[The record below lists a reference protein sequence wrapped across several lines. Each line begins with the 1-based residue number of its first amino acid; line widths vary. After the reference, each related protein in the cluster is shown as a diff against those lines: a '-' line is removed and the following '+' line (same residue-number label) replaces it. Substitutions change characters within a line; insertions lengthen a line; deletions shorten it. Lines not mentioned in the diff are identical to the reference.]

1 MQHSGTDGILDT
13 AAIRPSDYAAAALV
27 VVFAMYVRYMFRDFI
42 TSDYTNFTSLWY
54 AAVQQHGFAAAGT
67 PVSNYTPPYLYLL
80 FLTSA
85 AFPHLPPVMA
95 VKIPSIAFDLVC
107 AAAVFLIV
115 RMRYGSGLVPL
126 WAALTVLIAPTV
138 VCNSGLWGQADSIY
152 AAFLLICIM
161 LLMQGRGALAMI
173 AFALAL
179 SIKFQSMFLAP
190 ALCAFWLRRLIR
202 FWHLLLVP
210 AVYALAMAP
219 AWLEG
224 RPASELAT
232 VYMNQSVTYH
242 SLSKDAPN
250 LYLWL
255 PDRFY
260 DPLAIAG
267 VLLMAA
273 IGVYYVWCVVRSRAR
288 LDAPLIL
295 KLCLLSVLMTP
306 FFLPKMHDRFFF
318 VADVTAIAYAF
329 YFPRQYPVA
338 IMISF
343 ASFFAYQRFLFHYTL
358 VPLKVLPIV
367 MGAALLIVAASTKRS
382 LDEASSE
389 SAPVA
394 SGGHDQPMRPAPRA
408 RPSQAV
414 GMISR

>member
-1 MQHSGTDGILDT
+1 MQHPNTDGTLDIAT
-13 AAIRPSDYAAAALV
+13 TRASDYAAAALI

-42 TSDYTNFTSLWY
+42 TSDFNNFTSVWY
-54 AAVQQHGFAAAGT
+54 AAVQEHGFAAAGT

-80 FLTSA
+80 FWTSV
-85 AFPHLPPVMA
+85 AFPHLPAVMA
-95 VKIPSIAFDLVC
+95 VKIPSIAFDLIC
-107 AAAVFLIV
+107 AGLMFLIV
-115 RMRYGSGLVPL
+115 RMRCRTGLLPL
-126 WAALTVLIAPTV
+126 WAALTVLLAPTV
-138 VCNSGLWGQADSIY
+138 ICNSAMWGQADSIY
-152 AAFLLICIM
+152 TGFLLACIL
-161 LLMQGRGALAMI
+161 LLMQGRGALAMM

-210 AVYALAMAP
+210 VVYALAMVP

-224 RPASELAT
+224 RPAMDLAT
-232 VYMNQSVTYH
+232 VYMSQTVTYH

-260 DPLAIAG
+260 DPLVIAG
-267 VLLMAA
+267 VVLMAA
-273 IGVYYVWCVVRSRAR
+273 IGSYYVWYVVRSRVR
-288 LDAPLIL
+288 LDPPLIL

-318 VADVTAIAYAF
+318 VADVMAIAYAF
-329 YFPRQYPVA
+329 YFPRQYAVA

-358 VPLKVLPIV
+358 VPLKVLPFV
-367 MGAALLIVAASTKRS
+367 MGAALVLVAASTKRS
-382 LDEASSE
+382 LDEPKTA
-389 SAPVA
+389 
-394 SGGHDQPMRPAPRA
+394 
-408 RPSQAV
+408 
-414 GMISR
+414 

>member
-1 MQHSGTDGILDT
+1 MQHSHTDGTLDT
-13 AAIRPSDYAAAALV
+13 ATIRPSDYAAAALI
-27 VVFAMYVRYMFRDFI
+27 VVFAVYVRYMFRNFI
-42 TSDYTNFTSLWY
+42 TSDFANFTSVWY

-80 FLTSA
+80 FWTSV

-95 VKIPSIAFDLVC
+95 VKIPSIAFDLIC
-107 AAAVFLIV
+107 AGLVFLIV
-115 RMRYGSGLVPL
+115 RMRYRTGLLPI

-138 VCNSGLWGQADSIY
+138 ICNSGMWGQADSIY
-152 AAFLLICIM
+152 AAFLLACIL
-161 LLMQGRGALAMI
+161 LLMQGQGALAMI

-190 ALCAFWLRRLIR
+190 ALCVFWLRRLIR

-210 AVYALAMAP
+210 VVYALAMVP

-224 RPASELAT
+224 RPAMELAT
-232 VYMNQSVTYH
+232 VYMSQTVTYH

-260 DPLAIAG
+260 DPLVIAG
-267 VLLMAA
+267 VVLTAV
-273 IGVYYVWCVVRSRAR
+273 IGGYYVWYVVRSRVR
-288 LDAPLIL
+288 LDPPLIL

-318 VADVTAIAYAF
+318 VADVMAIAYAF
-329 YFPRQYPVA
+329 YFPRQYAVA

-358 VPLKVLPIV
+358 VPLKVLPFV
-367 MGAALLIVAASTKRS
+367 MGTALVLVAASTKRS
-382 LDEASSE
+382 LDEAKT
-389 SAPVA
+389 A
-394 SGGHDQPMRPAPRA
+394 
-408 RPSQAV
+408 
-414 GMISR
+414 

>member
-1 MQHSGTDGILDT
+1 MQHSDSEGTLDIST
-13 AAIRPSDYAAAALV
+13 IRPSDYAAAALII
-27 VVFAMYVRYMFRDFI
+27 VFAMYVRYMFRDFI
-42 TSDYTNFTSLWY
+42 TSDFTNFTRVWY
-54 AAVQQHGFAAAGT
+54 ASVQQHGFAAAGT

-80 FLTSA
+80 YWTSI
-85 AFPHLPPVMA
+85 AFPHLPAVMA
-95 VKIPSIAFDLVC
+95 VKIPSIAFDLIC
-107 AAAVFLIV
+107 AGVVFLIV
-115 RMRYGSGLVPL
+115 RMRYRTGLLPM

-138 VCNSGLWGQADSIY
+138 ICNSSMWGQADSIY
-152 AAFLLICIM
+152 AAFLLACIL
-161 LLMQGRGALAMI
+161 LLMQGRGALAMM

-210 AVYALAMAP
+210 VVYALAMVP

-224 RPASELAT
+224 RPVMDLAT
-232 VYMNQSVTYH
+232 VYMSQTVTYR

-250 LYLWL
+250 PYLWL

-260 DPLAIAG
+260 DPLVIAG
-267 VLLMAA
+267 VVLMAA
-273 IGVYYVWCVVRSRAR
+273 IGSYYVWYVVRSRVR
-288 LDAPLIL
+288 LDPPLIL
-295 KLCLLSVLMTP
+295 KLCLLSALMTP

-329 YFPRQYPVA
+329 YFPRQYVVA

-367 MGAALLIVAASTKRS
+367 MGAALVLVAASTKRS
-382 LDEASSE
+382 LDEA
-389 SAPVA
+389 
-394 SGGHDQPMRPAPRA
+394 
-408 RPSQAV
+408 QAA
-414 GMISR
+414 